1 MKIIHLVLGK
11 ANPERMNGVNKVAHN
26 HATHMAR
33 LGHDVTVWGIT
44 PNPIYDFPER
54 NYKTLLFQAS
64 PGKFRLDKGLQQ
76 AIEYLYEDVI
86 FHIHGALIPDFFL
99 VTRRLRKKGIP
110 YVYTPHGAFNR
121 IALMKNRWI
130 KMAYINLVERTILKG
145 ARKVHFLGGSEFEN
159 IDKLLPLNNKI
170 LIPNGQD
177 MDELAFEYQKIQPGI
192 TPVFGFCGR
201 LDNYYKALDT
211 QLDAFAVYKKNNGQG
226 IFWIIGDGPD
236 RAMLEEKT
244 RLLKIAD
251 SVTFFGSLFGVEKLN
266 RIANMDVFFHP
277 SRSEGSP
284 TAVLEACGLGVPCVV
299 STATNIGEAI
309 EAHGCGIHIKINDSA
324 HLAEVFFTCENLF
337 YSGELRPMGKKAKEM
352 VASEYNW
359 MAIAD
364 QLISAYTVTQNDEA
378 GCS

>member
-11 ANPERMNGVNKVAHN
+11 ANPDRMNGVNKVAHN

-44 PNPIYDFPER
+44 PNPVYDFPER
-54 NYKTLLFQAS
+54 DYKTLLFLAS
-64 PGKFRLDKGLQQ
+64 PNKFRLDKGLQQ
-76 AIEYLYEDVI
+76 AIEYLYEEVV
-86 FHIHGALIPDFFL
+86 FHIHGALIPEFFL
-99 VTRRLRKKGIP
+99 VTRLLRKKGIP
-110 YVYTPHGAFNR
+110 YIYTPHGAFNR

-130 KMAYINLVERTILKG
+130 KMAYISLVERTILRG

-159 IDKLLPLNNKI
+159 IDRLLPLKNKI

-177 MDELAFEYQKIQPGI
+177 MQELSFEYSQLQPGKA
-192 TPVFGFCGR
+192 PVFGFCGR

-211 QLDAFAVYKKNNGQG
+211 QLDAFAAYKRNNGQG

-236 RAMLEEKT
+236 RGMLEQKAKQ
-244 RLLKIAD
+244 LGI
-251 SVTFFGSLFGVEKLN
+251 SGFVTFFGSLYGAEKLN
-266 RIANMDVFFHP
+266 RIANMDVFLHP

-309 EAHGCGIHIKINDSA
+309 EQYGCGIHLRINDTQ
-324 HLAEVFFTCENLF
+324 HLAETFFTCENLF
-337 YSGELRPMGKKAKEM
+337 YSGELKPMGKKAIEM
-352 VASEYNW
+352 VKNDYDW
-359 MAIAD
+359 MSIANR
-364 QLISAYTVTQNDEA
+364 LLSVYSVK
-378 GCS
+378 